1 MSLDITSFNEFGEVN
16 RVDIADAPVLGM
28 ASSNNK
34 KLVANDAW
42 GMKPATAWPGGLF
55 MDRDLFPL

>member
-1 MSLDITSFNEFGEVN
+1 MSPSQNTRIFPFFPAMSLDITSFNEFGEVN

-34 KLVANDAW
+34 KLVANDA
-42 GMKPATAWPGGLF
+42 
-55 MDRDLFPL
+55 